1 VEAGFARRSWKV
13 GHIPASLPP
22 SIAYGLLRTAGSR
35 AGEVLLDPFC
45 GAGTILVERGLLV
58 PPAGRLVGSDVS
70 ITAREA
76 AAANAAMV
84 GVPIELHDWDATA
97 LPLAAASVDT
107 IVTNPPYG
115 QRYGE
120 AAALPRLYGGF
131 LAEAARVL
139 RGHGRCVVLTSEAAL
154 MERALATVPE
164 LARRKRFSIDVLG
177 LTAYV
182 HLLERVPVSG

>member
-1 VEAGFARRSWKV
+1 
-13 GHIPASLPP
+13 
-22 SIAYGLLRTAGSR
+22 
-35 AGEVLLDPFC
+35 VLLDPFC
-45 GAGTILVERGLLV
+45 GAGTILVERGLLA

-76 AAANAAMV
+76 AAANAANA
-84 GVPIELHDWDATA
+84 GVAVELYDWDATA
-97 LPLAAASVDT
+97 LPLDAASVDT

-115 QRYGE
+115 QRHGE
-120 AAALPRLYGGF
+120 AADLPRLYGGF

-139 RGHGRCVVLTSEAAL
+139 REHGRCVVLTSEAAL
-154 MERALATVPE
+154 MERVLAARPD

-182 HLLERVPVSG
+182 HLLERVSVSG